1 MRSLDSSSDP
11 KILRILAQS
20 KNWTIHN
27 KAAFRASL
35 MGMGLPLLVS
45 AAMAQEPN
53 NSTMMNTQSALEQA
67 RAMQMAHQ
75 APAQSSAP
83 APVPAQM
90 PSHAP
95 APAVVA
101 SSAPNNMVSA
111 GQTMSA
117 LEAARAAAAASARPQ
132 VAVPAPAQA
141 QASVPAPATYA
152 ASAPAPVA
160 TRAAP
165 ITNQNAQVMPS
176 TQNRGAPVAPVAH
189 GAPAANMPNSM
200 AVQGRDQMGNGAAS
214 MVPMPNV
221 SMEPTSPAAAVA
233 ASLASKQAAYANRMI
248 PPSARENQGGGI
260 MFNHKHNWFYN
271 EQLQEE
277 DVINLN
283 VQMGGMTVPR
293 PNMNTDYSANKSF
306 IGHGNAHYDAPN
318 IKTNANNSVANTK
331 EDPLASPYYD
341 PFTGEVNVPES
352 VKAQQRLDRIAAEQ
366 QKKLTEEEDRL
377 AQYDI
382 DRAKQLTE
390 DPNYKPFGDFA
401 AHDRMYR
408 RMPLGKDV
416 FYVAS
421 GKDIQWLHN
430 QIAPIERDL
439 GADIGFVLLDQNGLV
454 ALKDNSPF
462 PLYGLSKFHL
472 SYAVGSLMS
481 VRAENSSH
489 QVKFNAARLSR
500 NIVSP
505 LLESLTGANRL
516 AIEESVSGGYGARRS
531 KTERNRMLASAV
543 KKVQTG
549 TTAQDRAEARANSVP
564 INQKAT
570 AYTTETHG
578 NNMTI
583 SLGELMFYNLALGD
597 ANASSILLDYLGTV
611 KTLEVFDKTKGLEH
625 VQYKTSELDTAISP
639 VLIENNHAP
648 LYESAKLF
656 ASYSQDKGISLE
668 VRQAINDMLYN
679 NQATRNTIQK
689 GVREAVVGE
698 SAEVLNHFNIYSQ
711 GQVADYIEARRSRPV
726 VSDMALIEYRG
737 QRIVMVIACRNVKG
751 QLNRTQ
757 VNAEDAISSVAR
769 VLFEYE
775 KYRINSRNFH

>member
-11 KILRILAQS
+11 KINRILAQS
-20 KNWTIHN
+20 KNWTIPH
-27 KAAFRASL
+27 KAAFKASL
-35 MGMGLPLLVS
+35 IGMGLPLLVS

-53 NSTMMNTQSALEQA
+53 NGAMMNAQSALEQA
-67 RAMQMAHQ
+67 RAMQMASQ
-75 APAQSSAP
+75 APALAP
-83 APVPAQM
+83 SQGQALGTAP
-90 PSHAP
+90 
-95 APAVVA
+95 VA
-101 SSAPNNMVSA
+101 SSAPNNMVSV

-117 LEAARAAAAASARPQ
+117 LEAARAAAAASARTATAANAIQ
-132 VAVPAPAQA
+132 TPAPV
-141 QASVPAPATYA
+141 SATV
-152 ASAPAPVA
+152 PVA
-160 TRAAP
+160 TRSAP
-165 ITNQNAQVMPS
+165 ITNQNTQVMPS
-176 TQNRGAPVAPVAH
+176 MQTRGAPVAPVA
-189 GAPAANMPNSM
+189 PAANMANPMGNAMVNPM
-200 AVQGRDQMGNGAAS
+200 AVQGRGQMGNASAS
-214 MVPMPNV
+214 MVSMPNV

-233 ASLASKQAAYANRMI
+233 ASLASKQAAYENRMI

-260 MFNHKHNWFYN
+260 MFNHKHNWFYD

-318 IKTNANNSVANTK
+318 IKTNANNTVANTK

-408 RMPLGKDV
+408 RMPLDKDV

-472 SYAVGSLMS
+472 SYAVGALMS

-489 QVKFNAARLSR
+489 QVKFDAGRLSR

-505 LLESLTGANRL
+505 LLESLTGANRA
-516 AIEESVSGGYGARRS
+516 AIEESVTGGYGARRS
-531 KTERNRMLASAV
+531 KSERNRMLASAA
-543 KKVQTG
+543 KKVQSG
-549 TTAQDRAEARANSVP
+549 TAAKDRAEARANSVP
-564 INQKAT
+564 INQQAT

-597 ANASSILLDYLGTV
+597 ANASSILLDYLGTI

-656 ASYSQDKGISLE
+656 ASYSQDKAISLE
-668 VRQAINDMLYN
+668 VRQTINDMLYN

-689 GVREAVVGE
+689 GVRESVVGE
-698 SAEVLNHFNIYSQ
+698 SAEVLNNFNIYSQ
-711 GQVADYIEARRSRPV
+711 GQSADYIEARRSRPV

-757 VNAEDAISSVAR
+757 VNAEDAIASVAR

-775 KYRINSRNFH
+775 KYRINSRNFN

>member
-11 KILRILAQS
+11 KINRILAQS
-20 KNWTIHN
+20 KNWTIPH
-27 KAAFRASL
+27 KAAFKASL
-35 MGMGLPLLVS
+35 IGMGLPLLVS

-67 RAMQMAHQ
+67 RAMQMASQ
-75 APAQSSAP
+75 APAQAP
-83 APVPAQM
+83 APAQM
-90 PSHAP
+90 PAP
-95 APAVVA
+95 APAASA
-101 SSAPNNMVSA
+101 SSATNNMVSA

-117 LEAARAAAAASARPQ
+117 LEAARAAASASASTQ
-132 VAVPAPAQA
+132 VAAPAHAQA
-141 QASVPAPATYA
+141 QAPV
-152 ASAPAPVA
+152 PVA

-165 ITNQNAQVMPS
+165 ITNQNAQAMPS
-176 TQNRGAPVAPVAH
+176 TPVAPVAH
-189 GAPAANMPNSM
+189 GAPATNRANPM
-200 AVQGRDQMGNGAAS
+200 AVQGSGQMGNGAAS
-214 MVPMPNV
+214 MVPMLNV
-221 SMEPTSPAAAVA
+221 STEPTSPAAAVA
-233 ASLASKQAAYANRMI
+233 ASLASKQAAYENRMT

-260 MFNHKHNWFYN
+260 MFNHKHHWFYD

-318 IKTNANNSVANTK
+318 IKTNANNTGANAK

-421 GKDIQWLHN
+421 GKDIKWLHN

-472 SYAVGSLMS
+472 SYAVGALMS

-489 QVKFNAARLSR
+489 QVKFDAGRLSR

-505 LLESLTGANRL
+505 LLESLTGANRA
-516 AIEESVSGGYGARRS
+516 AIEESVTGGYGARRS
-531 KTERNRMLASAV
+531 KSERNRMLASAA
-543 KKVQTG
+543 KKVQSG
-549 TTAQDRAEARANSVP
+549 TAAKDRAEARANSVP
-564 INQKAT
+564 INQQAT

-597 ANASSILLDYLGTV
+597 ANASSILLDYLGTI

-656 ASYSQDKGISLE
+656 ASYSQDKDISLE

-689 GVREAVVGE
+689 GVRESIEGE
-698 SAEVLNHFNIYSQ
+698 SVEVLNNFNIYSQ
-711 GQVADYIEARRSRPV
+711 GQSADYIEARRSRPV

-737 QRIVMVIACRNVKG
+737 QRIVMVIACRNIKG

-757 VNAEDAISSVAR
+757 VNAEDAIASVAR

-775 KYRINSRNFH
+775 KYRINSRNFK

>member
-11 KILRILAQS
+11 KINRILAQS
-20 KNWTIHN
+20 KNWTIPH
-27 KAAFRASL
+27 KAAFKASL
-35 MGMGLPLLVS
+35 IGMGLPLLVS

-67 RAMQMAHQ
+67 RAMQMASQ
-75 APAQSSAP
+75 APAQAP
-83 APVPAQM
+83 
-90 PSHAP
+90 
-95 APAVVA
+95 VA

-117 LEAARAAAAASARPQ
+117 LEAARAAASASARTQ
-132 VAVPAPAQA
+132 VAATAPAQA
-141 QASVPAPATYA
+141 QAPV
-152 ASAPAPVA
+152 PVA

-165 ITNQNAQVMPS
+165 ITNQNAQAMPS
-176 TQNRGAPVAPVAH
+176 MQNSGAPVAPVAH
-189 GAPAANMPNSM
+189 GAAATNRANPM
-200 AVQGRDQMGNGAAS
+200 AVQGSGQMGNGAAS
-214 MVPMPNV
+214 MVPMLNV
-221 SMEPTSPAAAVA
+221 STEPTSPAAAVA
-233 ASLASKQAAYANRMI
+233 ASLASKQAAYENRMT

-260 MFNHKHNWFYN
+260 MFNHKHHWFYD

-318 IKTNANNSVANTK
+318 IKTNANNTGANAK

-421 GKDIQWLHN
+421 GKDIKWLHN

-472 SYAVGSLMS
+472 SYAVGALMS

-489 QVKFNAARLSR
+489 QVKFDASRLSR

-505 LLESLTGANRL
+505 LLESLTGANRA
-516 AIEESVSGGYGARRS
+516 AIEESVTGGYGARRS
-531 KTERNRMLASAV
+531 KSERNRMLASAA
-543 KKVQTG
+543 KKVQSG
-549 TTAQDRAEARANSVP
+549 TAAKDRAEARANSVP
-564 INQKAT
+564 INQQAT

-597 ANASSILLDYLGTV
+597 ANASSILLDYLGTI

-656 ASYSQDKGISLE
+656 ASYSQDKDISLE

-689 GVREAVVGE
+689 GVRESIEGE
-698 SAEVLNHFNIYSQ
+698 SVEVLNNFNIYSQ
-711 GQVADYIEARRSRPV
+711 GQSADYIEARRSRPV

-737 QRIVMVIACRNVKG
+737 QRIVMVIACRNIKG

-757 VNAEDAISSVAR
+757 VNAEDAIASVAR

-775 KYRINSRNFH
+775 KYRINSRNFK

>member
-11 KILRILAQS
+11 KINRILAQS
-20 KNWTIHN
+20 KNWTIPH
-27 KAAFRASL
+27 KAAFKASL
-35 MGMGLPLLVS
+35 IGMGLPLLVS
-45 AAMAQEPN
+45 AAMAQEPD

-67 RAMQMAHQ
+67 RAMQMASQ
-75 APAQSSAP
+75 APA
-83 APVPAQM
+83 PAQM
-90 PSHAP
+90 PAP
-95 APAVVA
+95 APAASA

-117 LEAARAAAAASARPQ
+117 LEAARAAASASARTQ
-132 VAVPAPAQA
+132 VAAPVPAQA
-141 QASVPAPATYA
+141 PAPV
-152 ASAPAPVA
+152 PVA

-165 ITNQNAQVMPS
+165 ITNQNAQAVPS
-176 TQNRGAPVAPVAH
+176 TPVAPVAH
-189 GAPAANMPNSM
+189 GAPATNRANSM
-200 AVQGRDQMGNGAAS
+200 AVQGSGQMGNGAAS
-214 MVPMPNV
+214 MVPMLNV
-221 SMEPTSPAAAVA
+221 STEPTSPAAAVA
-233 ASLASKQAAYANRMI
+233 ASLASKQAAYENRMT
-248 PPSARENQGGGI
+248 PPSARDNQGGGI
-260 MFNHKHNWFYN
+260 MFNHKHHWFYD

-318 IKTNANNSVANTK
+318 IKTNANNTGANAK

-421 GKDIQWLHN
+421 GKDIKWLHN

-472 SYAVGSLMS
+472 SYAVGALMS

-489 QVKFNAARLSR
+489 QVKFDAGRLSR

-505 LLESLTGANRL
+505 LLESLTGANRA
-516 AIEESVSGGYGARRS
+516 AIEESVTGGYGARRS
-531 KTERNRMLASAV
+531 KSERNRMLASAA
-543 KKVQTG
+543 KKVQSG
-549 TTAQDRAEARANSVP
+549 TAAKDRAEARANSVP
-564 INQKAT
+564 INQQAT

-597 ANASSILLDYLGTV
+597 ANASSILLDYLGTI

-656 ASYSQDKGISLE
+656 ASYSQDKDISLE

-689 GVREAVVGE
+689 GVRESIEGE
-698 SAEVLNHFNIYSQ
+698 SVEVLNNFNIYSQ
-711 GQVADYIEARRSRPV
+711 GQSADYIEARRSRPV

-737 QRIVMVIACRNVKG
+737 QRIVMVIACRNIKG

-757 VNAEDAISSVAR
+757 VNAEDAIASVAR

-775 KYRINSRNFH
+775 KYRINSRNFK

>member
-11 KILRILAQS
+11 KINRILAQS
-20 KNWTIHN
+20 KNWTIPH
-27 KAAFRASL
+27 KAAFKASL
-35 MGMGLPLLVS
+35 IGMGLPLLVS
-45 AAMAQEPN
+45 AAMAQEPD

-67 RAMQMAHQ
+67 RAMQMASQ
-75 APAQSSAP
+75 APAQAP
-83 APVPAQM
+83 APAQM
-90 PSHAP
+90 PAP
-95 APAVVA
+95 APAASA
-101 SSAPNNMVSA
+101 SSVPNNMVSA

-117 LEAARAAAAASARPQ
+117 LEAARAAASASARTQ
-132 VAVPAPAQA
+132 VAAPSPAQA
-141 QASVPAPATYA
+141 QAPV
-152 ASAPAPVA
+152 PVA

-165 ITNQNAQVMPS
+165 ITNQNAQAMPS
-176 TQNRGAPVAPVAH
+176 MQTRGEPVAPVAH
-189 GAPAANMPNSM
+189 GAPAANRANPM
-200 AVQGRDQMGNGAAS
+200 AVQGSGQMGNGAAS
-214 MVPMPNV
+214 MVPMLNV
-221 SMEPTSPAAAVA
+221 STEPTSPAAAVA
-233 ASLASKQAAYANRMI
+233 ASLASKQAAYENRMT

-260 MFNHKHNWFYN
+260 MFNHKHHWFYD

-318 IKTNANNSVANTK
+318 IKTNANNTGANTK

-421 GKDIQWLHN
+421 GKDIKWLHN

-472 SYAVGSLMS
+472 SYAVGALMS

-489 QVKFNAARLSR
+489 QVKFDAGRLSR

-505 LLESLTGANRL
+505 LLESLTGANRA
-516 AIEESVSGGYGARRS
+516 AIEESVTGGYGARRS
-531 KTERNRMLASAV
+531 KSERNRMLASAA
-543 KKVQTG
+543 KKVQSG
-549 TTAQDRAEARANSVP
+549 TAAKDRAEARANSVP
-564 INQKAT
+564 INQQAT

-597 ANASSILLDYLGTV
+597 ANASSILLDYLGTI

-656 ASYSQDKGISLE
+656 ASYSQDKDISLE

-689 GVREAVVGE
+689 GVRESIEGE
-698 SAEVLNHFNIYSQ
+698 SVEVLNNFNIYSQ
-711 GQVADYIEARRSRPV
+711 GQSADYIEARRSRPV

-737 QRIVMVIACRNVKG
+737 QRIVMVIACRNIKG

-757 VNAEDAISSVAR
+757 VNAEDAIASVAR

-775 KYRINSRNFH
+775 KYRINSRNFK

>member
-11 KILRILAQS
+11 KINRILAQS
-20 KNWTIHN
+20 KNWTIPH
-27 KAAFRASL
+27 KAAFKASL
-35 MGMGLPLLVS
+35 IGMGLPLLVS

-67 RAMQMAHQ
+67 RAMQMASQ
-75 APAQSSAP
+75 APAQAP
-83 APVPAQM
+83 APAQM
-90 PSHAP
+90 PAP
-95 APAVVA
+95 AAAA

-117 LEAARAAAAASARPQ
+117 LEAARAAASASASTQ
-132 VAVPAPAQA
+132 VAAPVPAQA
-141 QASVPAPATYA
+141 PAPV
-152 ASAPAPVA
+152 PVA

-165 ITNQNAQVMPS
+165 ITNQNAQAMPS
-176 TQNRGAPVAPVAH
+176 MQNSGAPVAPVAN
-189 GAPAANMPNSM
+189 GAPATNRANPM
-200 AVQGRDQMGNGAAS
+200 AVQGSGQMGNAPAS
-214 MVPMPNV
+214 MVPMLNV
-221 SMEPTSPAAAVA
+221 STEPTSPAAAVA
-233 ASLASKQAAYANRMI
+233 ASLASKQAAYENRMT
-248 PPSARENQGGGI
+248 PPSARDNQGGGI
-260 MFNHKHNWFYN
+260 MFNHKHHWFYD

-318 IKTNANNSVANTK
+318 IKTNANNTGANTK

-421 GKDIQWLHN
+421 GKDIKWLHN

-472 SYAVGSLMS
+472 SYAVGALMS

-489 QVKFNAARLSR
+489 QVKFDAGRLSR

-505 LLESLTGANRL
+505 LLESLTGANRA
-516 AIEESVSGGYGARRS
+516 AIEESVTGGYGARRS
-531 KTERNRMLASAV
+531 KSERNRMLASAA
-543 KKVQTG
+543 KKVQSG
-549 TTAQDRAEARANSVP
+549 TAAKDRAEARANSVP
-564 INQKAT
+564 INQQAT

-597 ANASSILLDYLGTV
+597 ANASSILLDYLGTI

-656 ASYSQDKGISLE
+656 ASYSQDKDISLE

-689 GVREAVVGE
+689 GVRESIEGE
-698 SAEVLNHFNIYSQ
+698 SVEVLNNFNIYSQ
-711 GQVADYIEARRSRPV
+711 GQSADYIEARRSRPV

-737 QRIVMVIACRNVKG
+737 QRIVMVIACRNIKG

-757 VNAEDAISSVAR
+757 VNAEDAIASVAR

-775 KYRINSRNFH
+775 KYRINSRNFK

>member
-11 KILRILAQS
+11 KINRILAQS
-20 KNWTIHN
+20 KNWTIPH
-27 KAAFRASL
+27 KAAFKASL
-35 MGMGLPLLVS
+35 IGMGLPLLVS
-45 AAMAQEPN
+45 AAMAQEPD

-67 RAMQMAHQ
+67 RAMQMASQ
-75 APAQSSAP
+75 APAQSSAQ
-83 APVPAQM
+83 APAQM
-90 PSHAP
+90 PAP
-95 APAVVA
+95 APAPAAA
-101 SSAPNNMVSA
+101 SSASNNMISA

-132 VAVPAPAQA
+132 VAVPAPA
-141 QASVPAPATYA
+141 PAPAHATYA
-152 ASAPAPVA
+152 APAPAPVPVA

-165 ITNQNAQVMPS
+165 ITNQNAQAMPS
-176 TQNRGAPVAPVAH
+176 TPVAPVAH
-189 GAPAANMPNSM
+189 GAPAANMANSM
-200 AVQGRDQMGNGAAS
+200 AVQGRGQMGNGAAS

-233 ASLASKQAAYANRMI
+233 ASLASKQAAYEKRMI
-248 PPSARENQGGGI
+248 PPSASDNQSDGI
-260 MFNHKHNWFYN
+260 MFNHKHNWFYD

-293 PNMNTDYSANKSF
+293 PNMNTDYSANKSY
-306 IGHGNAHYDAPN
+306 IGQGNAHYDAPN

-401 AHDRMYR
+401 GHDRMYR

-472 SYAVGSLMS
+472 SYAVGALMS

-489 QVKFNAARLSR
+489 QVKFNAGRLSR

-505 LLESLTGANRL
+505 LLESLTGANRA
-516 AIEESVSGGYGARRS
+516 AIEESVTGGYGARRS

-543 KKVQTG
+543 KKVQSG

-564 INQKAT
+564 VNQQAT

-625 VQYKTSELDTAISP
+625 VQYNTSELDTAINP
-639 VLIENNHAP
+639 ALIENNHAP

-656 ASYSQDKGISLE
+656 ASYSQDKDISLE

-689 GVREAVVGE
+689 GVRESIVGE
-698 SAEVLNHFNIYSQ
+698 SVEVLNNFNIYSQ
-711 GQVADYIEARRSRPV
+711 GQVADYIEARRLRPV

-757 VNAEDAISSVAR
+757 VNAEDAIASVAR

-775 KYRINSRNFH
+775 KYRINSRNFN

>member
-11 KILRILAQS
+11 KINRILAQS
-20 KNWTIHN
+20 KNWTIPH
-27 KAAFRASL
+27 KAAFKASL
-35 MGMGLPLLVS
+35 IGMGLPLLVS

-67 RAMQMAHQ
+67 RAMQMASQ
-75 APAQSSAP
+75 APALAP
-83 APVPAQM
+83 SQGQALGTAP
-90 PSHAP
+90 
-95 APAVVA
+95 VA
-101 SSAPNNMVSA
+101 SSAPNNMVSV

-117 LEAARAAAAASARPQ
+117 LEAARAAAAASARTAPAANAIQ
-132 VAVPAPAQA
+132 TPAP
-141 QASVPAPATYA
+141 V
-152 ASAPAPVA
+152 SAPVPVA
-160 TRAAP
+160 TRSAP
-165 ITNQNAQVMPS
+165 ITNQNTQVMPS
-176 TQNRGAPVAPVAH
+176 MQTRGAPVAPVAPV
-189 GAPAANMPNSM
+189 APAANMANP
-200 AVQGRDQMGNGAAS
+200 MGNASAS

-233 ASLASKQAAYANRMI
+233 ASLASKQAAYENRMI

-260 MFNHKHNWFYN
+260 MFNHKHNWFYD

-283 VQMGGMTVPR
+283 VKMGGMTVPR

-318 IKTNANNSVANTK
+318 IKTNANNTVANPK

-408 RMPLGKDV
+408 RMPLDKDV

-472 SYAVGSLMS
+472 SYAVGALMS

-489 QVKFNAARLSR
+489 QVKFDAGRLSR

-505 LLESLTGANRL
+505 LLESLTGANRA
-516 AIEESVSGGYGARRS
+516 AIEESVTGGYGARRS
-531 KTERNRMLASAV
+531 KTERNRMLASAA
-543 KKVQTG
+543 KKVQSG

-564 INQKAT
+564 INQEAT

-597 ANASSILLDYLGTV
+597 ANASSILLDYLGTI

-656 ASYSQDKGISLE
+656 ASYSQDKAISLE
-668 VRQAINDMLYN
+668 VRQTINDMLYN

-689 GVREAVVGE
+689 GVRESVVGE
-698 SAEVLNHFNIYSQ
+698 SAEVLNNFNIYSQ
-711 GQVADYIEARRSRPV
+711 GQSADYIEARRSRPV

-757 VNAEDAISSVAR
+757 VNAEDAIASVAR

-775 KYRINSRNFH
+775 KYRINSRNFN

>member
-11 KILRILAQS
+11 KINRILAQS
-20 KNWTIHN
+20 KNWTIPH
-27 KAAFRASL
+27 KAAFKASL
-35 MGMGLPLLVS
+35 IGMGLPLLVS

-53 NSTMMNTQSALEQA
+53 NGAMMNAQSALEQA
-67 RAMQMAHQ
+67 RAMQMASQ
-75 APAQSSAP
+75 APALAP
-83 APVPAQM
+83 SQGQAQGTAP
-90 PSHAP
+90 
-95 APAVVA
+95 VA
-101 SSAPNNMVSA
+101 SSAPNNMVSV

-117 LEAARAAAAASARPQ
+117 LEAARAAAAASARTAPAANAIQ
-132 VAVPAPAQA
+132 TPAP
-141 QASVPAPATYA
+141 V
-152 ASAPAPVA
+152 SAPVPVA
-160 TRAAP
+160 TRSAP
-165 ITNQNAQVMPS
+165 ITNQNTQVMPS
-176 TQNRGAPVAPVAH
+176 MQTRGAPVAPVA
-189 GAPAANMPNSM
+189 PAANMANP
-200 AVQGRDQMGNGAAS
+200 MGNASAS

-233 ASLASKQAAYANRMI
+233 ASLASKQAAYENRMI

-260 MFNHKHNWFYN
+260 MFNHKHNWFYD

-318 IKTNANNSVANTK
+318 IKTNANNTVANPK

-408 RMPLGKDV
+408 RMPLDKDV

-472 SYAVGSLMS
+472 SYAVGALMS

-489 QVKFNAARLSR
+489 QVKFDAGRLSR

-505 LLESLTGANRL
+505 LLESLTGANRA
-516 AIEESVSGGYGARRS
+516 AIEESVTGGYGARRS
-531 KTERNRMLASAV
+531 KTERNRMLASAA
-543 KKVQTG
+543 KKVQSG
-549 TTAQDRAEARANSVP
+549 TAAKDRAEARANSVP
-564 INQKAT
+564 INQQAT

-597 ANASSILLDYLGTV
+597 ANASSILLDYLGTI

-656 ASYSQDKGISLE
+656 ASYSQDKAISLE
-668 VRQAINDMLYN
+668 VRQTINDMLYN

-689 GVREAVVGE
+689 GVRESVVGE
-698 SAEVLNHFNIYSQ
+698 SAEVLNNFNIYSQ
-711 GQVADYIEARRSRPV
+711 GQSADYIEARRSRPV

-757 VNAEDAISSVAR
+757 VNAEDAIASVAR

-775 KYRINSRNFH
+775 KYRINSRNFN

>member
-11 KILRILAQS
+11 KINRILAQS
-20 KNWTIHN
+20 KNWTIPH
-27 KAAFRASL
+27 KAAFKASL
-35 MGMGLPLLVS
+35 IGMGLPLLVS

-53 NSTMMNTQSALEQA
+53 NSTMLNTQSALEQA
-67 RAMQMAHQ
+67 RAMQMASQ
-75 APAQSSAP
+75 APAQAP
-83 APVPAQM
+83 APAQM
-90 PSHAP
+90 PAP
-95 APAVVA
+95 AQAPVA

-117 LEAARAAAAASARPQ
+117 LEAARAAASASARTQ
-132 VAVPAPAQA
+132 VAATAPAQA
-141 QASVPAPATYA
+141 QAPV
-152 ASAPAPVA
+152 PVA

-165 ITNQNAQVMPS
+165 ITNQNAQAMPS
-176 TQNRGAPVAPVAH
+176 MQNSGAPVAPVAN
-189 GAPAANMPNSM
+189 GAPATNRANSM
-200 AVQGRDQMGNGAAS
+200 AVQGSGQMGNGAAS
-214 MVPMPNV
+214 MVPMLNV
-221 SMEPTSPAAAVA
+221 STEPTSPAAAVA
-233 ASLASKQAAYANRMI
+233 ASLASKQAAYENRMT

-260 MFNHKHNWFYN
+260 MFNHKHHWFYD

-318 IKTNANNSVANTK
+318 IKTNANNTGANAK

-421 GKDIQWLHN
+421 GKDIKWLHN

-472 SYAVGSLMS
+472 SYAVGALMS

-489 QVKFNAARLSR
+489 QVKFDAGRLSR

-505 LLESLTGANRL
+505 LLESLTGANRA
-516 AIEESVSGGYGARRS
+516 AIEESVTGGYGARRS
-531 KTERNRMLASAV
+531 KSERNRMLASAA
-543 KKVQTG
+543 KKVQSG
-549 TTAQDRAEARANSVP
+549 TAAKDRAEARANSVP
-564 INQKAT
+564 INQQAT

-597 ANASSILLDYLGTV
+597 ANASSILLDYLGTI

-656 ASYSQDKGISLE
+656 ASYSQDKDISLE

-689 GVREAVVGE
+689 GVRESIVGE
-698 SAEVLNHFNIYSQ
+698 SVEVLNNFNIYSQ
-711 GQVADYIEARRSRPV
+711 GQSADYIEARRSRPV

-737 QRIVMVIACRNVKG
+737 QRIVMVIACRNIKG

-757 VNAEDAISSVAR
+757 VNAEDAIASVAR

-775 KYRINSRNFH
+775 KYRINSRNFK

>member
-11 KILRILAQS
+11 KINRILAQS
-20 KNWTIHN
+20 KNWTIPH
-27 KAAFRASL
+27 KAAFKASL
-35 MGMGLPLLVS
+35 IGMGLPLLVS

-75 APAQSSAP
+75 AQAQTPA
-83 APVPAQM
+83 PAQM
-90 PSHAP
+90 PAIAP
-95 APAVVA
+95 AAAA

-132 VAVPAPAQA
+132 VAAPAQA
-141 QASVPAPATYA
+141 QAPAPV
-152 ASAPAPVA
+152 PVA

-165 ITNQNAQVMPS
+165 ITNQNAQAMPS
-176 TQNRGAPVAPVAH
+176 TPVAPVAH
-189 GAPAANMPNSM
+189 GASATNRANSM
-200 AVQGRDQMGNGAAS
+200 AVQGSGQMGNGAAS
-214 MVPMPNV
+214 MVPMLNV
-221 SMEPTSPAAAVA
+221 STEPTSPAAAVA
-233 ASLASKQAAYANRMI
+233 ASLASKQAAYENRMI
-248 PPSARENQGGGI
+248 PPSARDNLGDGI
-260 MFNHKHNWFYN
+260 MFNHKHHWFYD

-293 PNMNTDYSANKSF
+293 PNMNIDYSANKSF

-318 IKTNANNSVANTK
+318 IKTNANNTGANAK

-421 GKDIQWLHN
+421 GKDIKWLHN

-472 SYAVGSLMS
+472 SYAVGALMS

-489 QVKFNAARLSR
+489 QVKFDAGRLSR

-505 LLESLTGANRL
+505 LLESLTGANRA
-516 AIEESVSGGYGARRS
+516 AIEESVTGGYGARRS

-543 KKVQTG
+543 KKVQSG

-564 INQKAT
+564 INQQAT

-597 ANASSILLDYLGTV
+597 ANASSILLDYLGTI

-656 ASYSQDKGISLE
+656 ASYSQDKDISLE

-689 GVREAVVGE
+689 GIRESIEGE
-698 SAEVLNHFNIYSQ
+698 SVEVLNNFNIYSQ
-711 GQVADYIEARRSRPV
+711 GQSADYIEARRSRPV

-737 QRIVMVIACRNVKG
+737 QRIVMVIACRNIKG

-757 VNAEDAISSVAR
+757 VNAEDAIASVAR

-775 KYRINSRNFH
+775 KYRINSRNFK

>member
-11 KILRILAQS
+11 KINRILAQS
-20 KNWTIHN
+20 KNWTIPH

-35 MGMGLPLLVS
+35 MGMSLPLLVS

-67 RAMQMAHQ
+67 RAMQMAQQ
-75 APAQSSAP
+75 APAP
-83 APVPAQM
+83 APAQM
-90 PSHAP
+90 PAP
-95 APAVVA
+95 DPAAVA
-101 SSAPNNMVSA
+101 SSAHNNMVSA

-117 LEAARAAAAASARPQ
+117 LEAARAAAAASARTQ
-132 VAVPAPAQA
+132 VAAPAIA
-141 QASVPAPATYA
+141 PAPAPATL
-152 ASAPAPVA
+152 
-160 TRAAP
+160 
-165 ITNQNAQVMPS
+165 I
-176 TQNRGAPVAPVAH
+176 
-189 GAPAANMPNSM
+189 
-200 AVQGRDQMGNGAAS
+200 
-214 MVPMPNV
+214 PMPNV
-221 SMEPTSPAAAVA
+221 SMEPTSPAAEVA
-233 ASLASKQAAYANRMI
+233 ASLASKQAAYENRMI
-248 PPSARENQGGGI
+248 PPGAKENQVGGI

-271 EQLQEE
+271 EQLQDD
-277 DVINLN
+277 DVINLK

-293 PNMNTDYSANKSF
+293 PNLNTDYSANKSF

-318 IKTNANNSVANTK
+318 IKTNANNTANTT

-341 PFTGEVNVPES
+341 PFTGKVNVPES

-390 DPNYKPFGDFA
+390 DPNYKPFGDFD

-472 SYAVGSLMS
+472 SYAVGALMS

-505 LLESLTGANRL
+505 LLESLTGANRQ
-516 AIEESVSGGYGARRS
+516 AIADSVSGGYGARRS

-564 INQKAT
+564 VNQQDT
-570 AYTTETHG
+570 AYTTETNG

-625 VQYKTSELDTAISP
+625 VQYNTSELDTAISP

-656 ASYSQDKGISLE
+656 ASYSQDKDISLE
-668 VRQAINDMLYN
+668 VRQSINDMLYN

-689 GVREAVVGE
+689 GVRESVEGE
-698 SAEVLNHFNIYSQ
+698 SAEVLNNFNIYSQ

-757 VNAEDAISSVAR
+757 VNAEDAIASVAR
-769 VLFEYE
+769 VLFDYE

>member
-11 KILRILAQS
+11 KINRILAQS
-20 KNWTIHN
+20 KNWTIPH
-27 KAAFRASL
+27 KAAFKASL
-35 MGMGLPLLVS
+35 IGMGLPLLVS

-53 NSTMMNTQSALEQA
+53 NGAMMNTQSALEQA
-67 RAMQMAHQ
+67 RAMQMASQ
-75 APAQSSAP
+75 APALAP
-83 APVPAQM
+83 SQGQAQGTAP
-90 PSHAP
+90 
-95 APAVVA
+95 VA
-101 SSAPNNMVSA
+101 SSAPNNMVSV

-117 LEAARAAAAASARPQ
+117 LEAARAAAAASARTAPAANAIQ
-132 VAVPAPAQA
+132 TPAPV
-141 QASVPAPATYA
+141 SVPV
-152 ASAPAPVA
+152 PVA
-160 TRAAP
+160 TRSAP
-165 ITNQNAQVMPS
+165 ITNQNTQVMPS
-176 TQNRGAPVAPVAH
+176 MQTRGAPVAPVAH
-189 GAPAANMPNSM
+189 GAPATNRANSM
-200 AVQGRDQMGNGAAS
+200 AVQGRGQMGNAS
-214 MVPMPNV
+214 ANMVPMPNV

-233 ASLASKQAAYANRMI
+233 ASLASKQAAYENRMI
-248 PPSARENQGGGI
+248 PPSSRENQGGGI
-260 MFNHKHNWFYN
+260 MFNHKHNWFYD

-283 VQMGGMTVPR
+283 VKMGGMIVPR

-318 IKTNANNSVANTK
+318 IKTNANNTVANPK

-408 RMPLGKDV
+408 RMPLDKDV

-472 SYAVGSLMS
+472 SYAVGALMS

-489 QVKFNAARLSR
+489 QVKFDASRLSR

-505 LLESLTGANRL
+505 LLESLTGANRA
-516 AIEESVSGGYGARRS
+516 AIEESVTGGYGARRS
-531 KTERNRMLASAV
+531 KTERNRMLASAA
-543 KKVQTG
+543 KKVQSG

-564 INQKAT
+564 INQQET

-597 ANASSILLDYLGTV
+597 ANASSILLDYLGTI

-639 VLIENNHAP
+639 ALIENNHAP

-656 ASYSQDKGISLE
+656 ASYSQDKAISLE
-668 VRQAINDMLYN
+668 VRQTINDMLYN

-689 GVREAVVGE
+689 GVRESIKGE
-698 SAEVLNHFNIYSQ
+698 SVEVLNNFSIYSQ
-711 GQVADYIEARRSRPV
+711 GQSADYIEARRSRPV

-757 VNAEDAISSVAR
+757 VNAEDAIASVAR

-775 KYRINSRNFH
+775 KYRINSRNFN

>member
-11 KILRILAQS
+11 KINRILAQS
-20 KNWTIHN
+20 KNWTIPH
-27 KAAFRASL
+27 KAAFKASL
-35 MGMGLPLLVS
+35 IGMGLPLLVS

-67 RAMQMAHQ
+67 RALQMASQ
-75 APAQSSAP
+75 
-83 APVPAQM
+83 
-90 PSHAP
+90 AP
-95 APAVVA
+95 APAQAPVA

-117 LEAARAAAAASARPQ
+117 LEAARAAASASARTQ
-132 VAVPAPAQA
+132 VAAPAHA
-141 QASVPAPATYA
+141 QAPAT
-152 ASAPAPVA
+152 APAPVPVA

-165 ITNQNAQVMPS
+165 ITNQNAQAMPS
-176 TQNRGAPVAPVAH
+176 MQNSGAPVAPVAH
-189 GAPAANMPNSM
+189 GAPATNRANSM
-200 AVQGRDQMGNGAAS
+200 AVQGSGQMGNGAAS
-214 MVPMPNV
+214 MVPMLNV
-221 SMEPTSPAAAVA
+221 STEPTSPAAAVA
-233 ASLASKQAAYANRMI
+233 ASLASKQAAYENRMT

-260 MFNHKHNWFYN
+260 MFNHKHHWFYD

-318 IKTNANNSVANTK
+318 IKTNANNTGANAK

-421 GKDIQWLHN
+421 GKDIKWLHN

-472 SYAVGSLMS
+472 SYAVGALMS
-481 VRAENSSH
+481 VRAETSSH
-489 QVKFNAARLSR
+489 QVKFDAGRLSR

-505 LLESLTGANRL
+505 LLESLTGANRA
-516 AIEESVSGGYGARRS
+516 AIEESVTGGYGARRS
-531 KTERNRMLASAV
+531 KSERNRMLASAA
-543 KKVQTG
+543 KKVQSG
-549 TTAQDRAEARANSVP
+549 TAAKDRAEARANSVP
-564 INQKAT
+564 INQQAT

-597 ANASSILLDYLGTV
+597 ANASSILLDYLGTI

-656 ASYSQDKGISLE
+656 ASYSQDKDISLE

-689 GVREAVVGE
+689 GVRESIEGE
-698 SAEVLNHFNIYSQ
+698 SVEVLNNFNIYSQ
-711 GQVADYIEARRSRPV
+711 GQSADYIEARRSRPV

-737 QRIVMVIACRNVKG
+737 QRIVMVIACRNIKG

-757 VNAEDAISSVAR
+757 VNAEDAIASVAR

-775 KYRINSRNFH
+775 KYRINSRNFK

>member
-11 KILRILAQS
+11 KINRILAQS
-20 KNWTIHN
+20 KNWTIPH
-27 KAAFRASL
+27 KAAFKASL
-35 MGMGLPLLVS
+35 IGMGLPLLVS

-53 NSTMMNTQSALEQA
+53 NGAMMNTQSALEQA
-67 RAMQMAHQ
+67 RAMQMASQ
-75 APAQSSAP
+75 APALAP
-83 APVPAQM
+83 SQGQALGTAP
-90 PSHAP
+90 
-95 APAVVA
+95 VA
-101 SSAPNNMVSA
+101 SSAPNNMVSV

-117 LEAARAAAAASARPQ
+117 LEAARAAAAASARTAPDANAIQ
-132 VAVPAPAQA
+132 TPAP
-141 QASVPAPATYA
+141 V
-152 ASAPAPVA
+152 SAPVPVA
-160 TRAAP
+160 TRSAP
-165 ITNQNAQVMPS
+165 ITNQNTQVMPS
-176 TQNRGAPVAPVAH
+176 MQTRGAPVAPVA
-189 GAPAANMPNSM
+189 PAANMANP
-200 AVQGRDQMGNGAAS
+200 MGNASAS

-233 ASLASKQAAYANRMI
+233 ASLASKQAAYENRMI

-260 MFNHKHNWFYN
+260 MFNHKHNWFYD

-283 VQMGGMTVPR
+283 VKMGGITVPR

-318 IKTNANNSVANTK
+318 IKTNANNTVANPK

-408 RMPLGKDV
+408 RMPLDKDV

-472 SYAVGSLMS
+472 SYAVGALMS

-489 QVKFNAARLSR
+489 QVKFDAGRLSR

-505 LLESLTGANRL
+505 LLESLTGANRA
-516 AIEESVSGGYGARRS
+516 AIEESVTGGYGARRS
-531 KTERNRMLASAV
+531 KTERNRMLASAA
-543 KKVQTG
+543 KKVQSG
-549 TTAQDRAEARANSVP
+549 TAAKDRAEARANSVP
-564 INQKAT
+564 INQQAT

-597 ANASSILLDYLGTV
+597 ANASSILLDYLGTI

-656 ASYSQDKGISLE
+656 ASYSQDKAISLE
-668 VRQAINDMLYN
+668 VRQTINDMLYN

-689 GVREAVVGE
+689 GVRESIEGE
-698 SAEVLNHFNIYSQ
+698 SVEVLNNFSIYSQ
-711 GQVADYIEARRSRPV
+711 GQSADYIEARRSRPV

-757 VNAEDAISSVAR
+757 VNAEDAIASVAR

-775 KYRINSRNFH
+775 KYRINSRNFN

>member
-11 KILRILAQS
+11 KINRILAQS
-20 KNWTIHN
+20 KNWTIPH
-27 KAAFRASL
+27 KAAFKASL
-35 MGMGLPLLVS
+35 IGMGLPLLVS
-45 AAMAQEPN
+45 AAMAQEPD

-67 RAMQMAHQ
+67 RAMQMASQ
-75 APAQSSAP
+75 APA
-83 APVPAQM
+83 PAQM
-90 PSHAP
+90 PAP
-95 APAVVA
+95 APAASA

-117 LEAARAAAAASARPQ
+117 LEAARAAASASARTQ
-132 VAVPAPAQA
+132 VAAPVPAQA
-141 QASVPAPATYA
+141 PAPV
-152 ASAPAPVA
+152 PVA

-165 ITNQNAQVMPS
+165 ITNQNAQAVPS
-176 TQNRGAPVAPVAH
+176 TPVAPVAH
-189 GAPAANMPNSM
+189 GAPATNRANSM
-200 AVQGRDQMGNGAAS
+200 AVQGSGQMGNGAAS
-214 MVPMPNV
+214 MVPMLNV
-221 SMEPTSPAAAVA
+221 STEPTSPAAAVA
-233 ASLASKQAAYANRMI
+233 ASLASKQAAYENRMT
-248 PPSARENQGGGI
+248 PPSARDNQGGGI
-260 MFNHKHNWFYN
+260 MFNHKHHWFYD

-318 IKTNANNSVANTK
+318 IKTNANNTGANAK

-421 GKDIQWLHN
+421 GKDIKWLHN

-472 SYAVGSLMS
+472 SYAVGALMS

-489 QVKFNAARLSR
+489 QVKFDAGRLSR

-505 LLESLTGANRL
+505 LLESLTGANRA
-516 AIEESVSGGYGARRS
+516 AIEESVTGGYGARRS
-531 KTERNRMLASAV
+531 KSERNRMLASAA
-543 KKVQTG
+543 KKVQSG
-549 TTAQDRAEARANSVP
+549 TAAKDRAEARANSVP
-564 INQKAT
+564 INQQAT

-597 ANASSILLDYLGTV
+597 ANASSILLDYLGTI

-656 ASYSQDKGISLE
+656 ASYSQDKDISLE

-689 GVREAVVGE
+689 GVRESIVGE
-698 SAEVLNHFNIYSQ
+698 SVEVLNNFNIYSQ
-711 GQVADYIEARRSRPV
+711 GQSADYIEARRSRPV

-737 QRIVMVIACRNVKG
+737 QRIVMVIACRNIKG

-757 VNAEDAISSVAR
+757 VNAEDAIASVAR

-775 KYRINSRNFH
+775 KYRINSRNFK

>member
-11 KILRILAQS
+11 KINRILAQS
-20 KNWTIHN
+20 KNWTIPH
-27 KAAFRASL
+27 KAAFKASL
-35 MGMGLPLLVS
+35 IGMGLPLLVS

-75 APAQSSAP
+75 APA
-83 APVPAQM
+83 PAQM
-90 PSHAP
+90 PAP
-95 APAVVA
+95 APAASA

-117 LEAARAAAAASARPQ
+117 LEAARAAASASARTQ
-132 VAVPAPAQA
+132 VAAPAHAQA
-141 QASVPAPATYA
+141 QAPV
-152 ASAPAPVA
+152 PVA

-165 ITNQNAQVMPS
+165 ITNQNAQAMPS
-176 TQNRGAPVAPVAH
+176 TPVAPVAH
-189 GAPAANMPNSM
+189 GAPAANRANPM
-200 AVQGRDQMGNGAAS
+200 AVQGSGQMGNGAAS
-214 MVPMPNV
+214 MVPMLNV
-221 SMEPTSPAAAVA
+221 STEPTSPAAAVA
-233 ASLASKQAAYANRMI
+233 ASLASKQAAYENRMT
-248 PPSARENQGGGI
+248 PPSARDNQGGGI
-260 MFNHKHNWFYN
+260 MFNHKHHWFYD

-318 IKTNANNSVANTK
+318 IKTNANNTGANAK

-421 GKDIQWLHN
+421 GKDIKWLHN

-472 SYAVGSLMS
+472 SYAVGALMS

-489 QVKFNAARLSR
+489 QVKFDAGRLSR

-505 LLESLTGANRL
+505 LLESLTGANRA
-516 AIEESVSGGYGARRS
+516 AIEESVTGGYGARRS
-531 KTERNRMLASAV
+531 KSERNRMLASAA
-543 KKVQTG
+543 KKVQSG
-549 TTAQDRAEARANSVP
+549 TAAKDRAEARANSVP
-564 INQKAT
+564 INQQAT

-597 ANASSILLDYLGTV
+597 ANASSILLDYLGTI

-656 ASYSQDKGISLE
+656 ASYSQDKDISLE

-689 GVREAVVGE
+689 GVRESIEGE
-698 SAEVLNHFNIYSQ
+698 SVEVLNNFNIYSQ
-711 GQVADYIEARRSRPV
+711 GQSADYIEARRSRPV

-737 QRIVMVIACRNVKG
+737 QRIVMVIACRNIKG

-757 VNAEDAISSVAR
+757 VNAEDAIASVAR

-775 KYRINSRNFH
+775 KYRINSRNFK

>member
-11 KILRILAQS
+11 KINRILAQS
-20 KNWTIHN
+20 KNWTIPH
-27 KAAFRASL
+27 KAAFKASL
-35 MGMGLPLLVS
+35 IGMGLPLLVS
-45 AAMAQEPN
+45 AAMAQEPD

-67 RAMQMAHQ
+67 RAMQMASQ
-75 APAQSSAP
+75 
-83 APVPAQM
+83 
-90 PSHAP
+90 AP
-95 APAVVA
+95 APAAAA

-117 LEAARAAAAASARPQ
+117 LEAARAAASASARTQ
-132 VAVPAPAQA
+132 VAVPAHAQA
-141 QASVPAPATYA
+141 QAPV
-152 ASAPAPVA
+152 PVA

-165 ITNQNAQVMPS
+165 ITNQNAQAMPS
-176 TQNRGAPVAPVAH
+176 TPVAPVAH
-189 GAPAANMPNSM
+189 GAPATNRANPM
-200 AVQGRDQMGNGAAS
+200 AVQGSGQMGNGAAS
-214 MVPMPNV
+214 MVPMLNV
-221 SMEPTSPAAAVA
+221 STEPTSPAAAVA
-233 ASLASKQAAYANRMI
+233 ASLASKQAAYENRMT
-248 PPSARENQGGGI
+248 PPSARDNQGGGI
-260 MFNHKHNWFYN
+260 MFNHKHHWFYD

-293 PNMNTDYSANKSF
+293 PNMNIDYSANKSF

-318 IKTNANNSVANTK
+318 IKTNANNTGANAK

-421 GKDIQWLHN
+421 GKDIKWLHN

-472 SYAVGSLMS
+472 SYAVGALMS

-489 QVKFNAARLSR
+489 QVKFDAGRLSR

-505 LLESLTGANRL
+505 LLESLTGANRA
-516 AIEESVSGGYGARRS
+516 AIEESVTGGYGARRS
-531 KTERNRMLASAV
+531 KSERNRMLASAA
-543 KKVQTG
+543 KKVQSG
-549 TTAQDRAEARANSVP
+549 TAAKDRAEARANSVP
-564 INQKAT
+564 INQQAT

-597 ANASSILLDYLGTV
+597 ANASSILLDYLGTI

-656 ASYSQDKGISLE
+656 ASYSQDKDISLE

-689 GVREAVVGE
+689 GVRESIVGE
-698 SAEVLNHFNIYSQ
+698 SVEVLNNFNIYSQ
-711 GQVADYIEARRSRPV
+711 GQSADYIEARRSRPV

-737 QRIVMVIACRNVKG
+737 QRIVMVIACRNIKG

-757 VNAEDAISSVAR
+757 VNAEDAIASVAR

-775 KYRINSRNFH
+775 KYRINSRNFK

>member
-11 KILRILAQS
+11 KINRILAQS
-20 KNWTIHN
+20 KNWTIPH
-27 KAAFRASL
+27 KAAFKASL
-35 MGMGLPLLVS
+35 IGMGLPLLVS
-45 AAMAQEPN
+45 AAMAQEPD

-67 RAMQMAHQ
+67 RAMQMASQ
-75 APAQSSAP
+75 APA
-83 APVPAQM
+83 PAQM
-90 PSHAP
+90 PAP
-95 APAVVA
+95 APAASA

-117 LEAARAAAAASARPQ
+117 LEAARAAASASARTQ
-132 VAVPAPAQA
+132 VAAPVPAQA
-141 QASVPAPATYA
+141 PAPV
-152 ASAPAPVA
+152 PVA

-165 ITNQNAQVMPS
+165 ITNQNAQAVPS
-176 TQNRGAPVAPVAH
+176 TPVAPVAH
-189 GAPAANMPNSM
+189 GAPATNRANSM
-200 AVQGRDQMGNGAAS
+200 AVQGSGQMGNGAAS
-214 MVPMPNV
+214 MVPMLNV
-221 SMEPTSPAAAVA
+221 STEPTSPAAAVA
-233 ASLASKQAAYANRMI
+233 ASLASKQAAYENRMT
-248 PPSARENQGGGI
+248 PPSDRDNQGGGI
-260 MFNHKHNWFYN
+260 MFNHKHHWFYD

-318 IKTNANNSVANTK
+318 IKTNATNTGANAK

-421 GKDIQWLHN
+421 GKDIKWLHN

-472 SYAVGSLMS
+472 SYAVGALMS

-489 QVKFNAARLSR
+489 QVKFDAGRLSR

-505 LLESLTGANRL
+505 LLESLTGANRA
-516 AIEESVSGGYGARRS
+516 AIEESVTGGYGARRS
-531 KTERNRMLASAV
+531 KSERNRMLASAA
-543 KKVQTG
+543 KKVQSG
-549 TTAQDRAEARANSVP
+549 TAAKDRAEARANSVP
-564 INQKAT
+564 INQQAT

-597 ANASSILLDYLGTV
+597 ANASSILLDYLGTI

-656 ASYSQDKGISLE
+656 ASYSQDKDISLE

-689 GVREAVVGE
+689 GVRESIEGE
-698 SAEVLNHFNIYSQ
+698 SVEVLNNFNIYSQ
-711 GQVADYIEARRSRPV
+711 GQSADYIEARRSRPV

-737 QRIVMVIACRNVKG
+737 QRIVMVIACRNIKG

-757 VNAEDAISSVAR
+757 VNAEDAIASVAR

-775 KYRINSRNFH
+775 KYRINSRNFK